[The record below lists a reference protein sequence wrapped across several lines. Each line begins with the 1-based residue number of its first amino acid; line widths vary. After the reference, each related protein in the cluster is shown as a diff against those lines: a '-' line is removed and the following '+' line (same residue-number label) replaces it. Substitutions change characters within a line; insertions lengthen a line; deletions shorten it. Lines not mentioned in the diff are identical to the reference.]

1 MSEEHRAGASPAED
15 EVIEEVASSKKKK
28 NNLLE
33 ILPSLLKFVAIG
45 LAAFVVV
52 VCVSVITY
60 NVLNGNNSKGQTL
73 IPENS
78 PYVGT
83 KPQYSYSTI
92 VGVVRC
98 NTQDATPYSVVVDV
112 AIGYTLNDSQAQTE
126 FIARQF
132 ELRDFIRNY
141 FSTKYAKDLTPD
153 KEPQLKQELME
164 LLNVRILDTA
174 KAKNI
179 TFNQLSVMEM

>member
-1 MSEEHRAGASPAED
+1 MAEERPAASPVED
-15 EVIEEVASSKKKK
+15 EAVEEASSSKKKK
-28 NNLLE
+28 NSLVEL
-33 ILPSLLKFVAIG
+33 LPSLLKFVAIG
-45 LAAFVVV
+45 LAALVVV
-52 VCVSVITY
+52 VTISVITY
-60 NVLNGNNSKGQTL
+60 TVLNGNNSKGQTL

-92 VGVVRC
+92 VGTVRC
-98 NTQDATPYSVVVDV
+98 NTRDATPYSVVVDV

-126 FIARQF
+126 FTARQF

-141 FSTKYAKDLTPD
+141 FSTKYAEDLMPE

-164 LLNVRILDTA
+164 LLNTRILDTA
-174 KAKNI
+174 KARNI
-179 TFNQLSVMEM
+179 VFNQLSVMEM

>member
-1 MSEEHRAGASPAED
+1 MSEDRAAPSTVED
-15 EVIEEVASSKKKK
+15 EPVEETSGSKKKK
-28 NNLLE
+28 NGLIELLP
-33 ILPSLLKFVAIG
+33 ILLKFFAIG
-45 LAAFVVV
+45 LASLVVV
-52 VCVSVITY
+52 VTISVITY
-60 NVLNGNNSKGQTL
+60 TVLNSNNSKGQTL

-92 VGVVRC
+92 VGTVRC
-98 NTQDATPYSVVVDV
+98 NTRDPTPYSVVVDV

-126 FIARQF
+126 FTARQF

-141 FSTKYAKDLTPD
+141 FSTKYAEDLMPE

-164 LLNVRILDTA
+164 LLNIRILDTA
-174 KAKNI
+174 KARNI
-179 TFNQLSVMEM
+179 VFNQLSVMEM